1 MLAGRDLRFWHFSM
15 LGHQLHAAAL
25 GAAGDDTR
33 LSDAHRRLEPALKG
47 RLEPLV
53 DTEARRAAR
62 DADENAGV
70 RQPPHAGESVNG
82 TCVMTVVGGA

>member
-33 LSDAHRRLEPALKG
+33 LSDANLVAVSEG
-47 RLEPLV
+47 RGLI
-53 DTEARRAAR
+53 D
-62 DADENAGV
+62 
-70 RQPPHAGESVNG
+70 
-82 TCVMTVVGGA
+82 